1 MNLKRIGIREFQKR
15 LSSHLRELKE
25 GDTLVITKRGKAIA
39 RLEPVELPEVPVEEE
54 FQRLIEAGIVSWSG
68 RRLSSEVPRVP
79 VRGPKTVAELLIE
92 DRD

>member
-1 MNLKRIGIREFQKR
+1 MNVKRIGIRDFQKH

-25 GDTLVITKRGKAIA
+25 DETLVITKRGRAVA
-39 RLEPVELPEVPVEEE
+39 RLVTVELPEVPVAEK
-54 FQRLIEAGIVSWSG
+54 FLRLIEAGVVSWNG
-68 RRLSSEVPRVP
+68 LELSPDIPTFP